1 MEEGA
6 IEIGLRSGRVSSGD
20 ETTTQTKEDLVT
32 SCDPHSP
39 IFENILT

>member
-6 IEIGLRSGRVSSGD
+6 IEIGLRSGRVSSDD

-32 SCDPHSP
+32 SFDPHSP
-39 IFENILT
+39 IFENILI